1 MFDTISRDE
10 VRPLIGDTPD
20 QAVADQAHQVWVD
33 FVTSGDPG
41 WPAYDTARRATGL
54 LAETLHVAD
63 DPAADERA
71 CWDQIR

>member
-10 VRPLIGDTPD
+10 VLPLIGDTPD

-41 WPAYDTARRATGL
+41 WPAYDTA
-54 LAETLHVAD
+54 
-63 DPAADERA
+63 AAPRA
-71 CWDQIR
+71 CSRRP